1 MLDFLKKI
9 TEWILQKEE
18 ELAKDCKISIE
29 DIDKQ
34 IARVQEKKAEVEKG
48 CKENIQELDRILG
61 RLESIKN
68 IERVKCQRK

>member
-34 IARVQEKKAEVEKG
+34 IERVKEKKAELEKG
-48 CKENIQELDRILG
+48 CKENIQELDKILG

-68 IERVKCQRK
+68 IELVKCERR